1 MPPFFLFVDAASLWR
16 PEIVKASQRKLFS
29 HGPHSSKNNYF
40 GIKISR
46 PTLWVSL
53 SVLLWLLKV
62 YIPWRLW
69 FGPIARPEPAGKE
82 RGLRPRN
89 DVLTTCKAVTLRG
102 VQRIIAL
109 YFSQSK
115 IFQRREAN
123 QQGNN
128 SIIEKIIWCLFVFL
142 AYRLCP
148 LSLKLQSDRVNS

>member
-1 MPPFFLFVDAASLWR
+1 M
-16 PEIVKASQRKLFS
+16 
-29 HGPHSSKNNYF
+29 
-40 GIKISR
+40 
-46 PTLWVSL
+46 
-53 SVLLWLLKV
+53 

-69 FGPIARPEPAGKE
+69 FGPITRPEPAGEE
-82 RGLRPRN
+82 RGLGPRN

-128 SIIEKIIWCLFVFL
+128 SIIKKIISCLFVFL

-148 LSLKLQSDRVNS
+148 LALKLQTASDRVNSYPTTTHAGPSIEFKLVGILPGEENII